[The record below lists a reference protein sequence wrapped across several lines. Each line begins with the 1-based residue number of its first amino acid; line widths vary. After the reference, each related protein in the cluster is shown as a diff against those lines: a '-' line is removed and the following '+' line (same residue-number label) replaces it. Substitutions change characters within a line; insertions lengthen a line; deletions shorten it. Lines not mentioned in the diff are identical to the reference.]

1 MKHRFFSPT
10 VALIIILSLLLTG
23 TVLPASAVAVSNIT
37 DSSSGFIPEN
47 NIAQNKN
54 LPISDPTILCAD
66 DPGVAEE
73 SMILK
78 YVDNSLF
85 DAARHTRRLPD
96 LETLN
101 TYVFDNADGT
111 RSVYIMDEN
120 VKYEDKNGIIRE
132 KDISLKSKTNGFG
145 ITQSD
150 IELLIPNNPTH
161 GIDLEYSE
169 FSIKLI
175 PQGLTSAL
183 SVVQCEDSIV
193 YDKAYGEN
201 TKLRYTPLLSG
212 VKEDI
217 ILTEYTADAAYAF
230 VLKTDGLHLYG
241 DGNGYYLADIGKSE
255 PVFCLGKI
263 ITYDAIGKPAMGTMT
278 VETISEGQEY
288 LLTVTANTDFLSD
301 PSTVYP
307 VTIDPSITVSDN
319 THGENAIEDAPIFA
333 GFPNINCG
341 AFLYNRAGTPDSTY
355 GIGRTVVK
363 LSGLINSDAY
373 QSITASQITSVNFYA
388 KESSGGSRQFINL
401 YPLTSNTTWT
411 ESTVTWNNIGSYTTA
426 VNYGATMY
434 NNQWTAFDITN
445 LVKAWK
451 NGTYSAD
458 AGFIMINEDETG
470 NNKSFDSS
478 ECSTV
483 SYRPYV
489 VLDYIDSGS
498 GGGNNFSDAVLL
510 TLVNSYSIVI
520 NYSEEKRYF
529 KYIPDHDGYF
539 SFESLLTVN
548 GDPYTWFYDENY
560 T

>member
-66 DPGVAEE
+66 DSGVAEE

-263 ITYDAIGKPAMGTMT
+263 ITYLH
-278 VETISEGQEY
+278 Y
-288 LLTVTANTDFLSD
+288 
-301 PSTVYP
+301 
-307 VTIDPSITVSDN
+307 
-319 THGENAIEDAPIFA
+319 
-333 GFPNINCG
+333 
-341 AFLYNRAGTPDSTY
+341 
-355 GIGRTVVK
+355 
-363 LSGLINSDAY
+363 
-373 QSITASQITSVNFYA
+373 
-388 KESSGGSRQFINL
+388 
-401 YPLTSNTTWT
+401 
-411 ESTVTWNNIGSYTTA
+411 
-426 VNYGATMY
+426 
-434 NNQWTAFDITN
+434 
-445 LVKAWK
+445 
-451 NGTYSAD
+451 
-458 AGFIMINEDETG
+458 
-470 NNKSFDSS
+470 
-478 ECSTV
+478 
-483 SYRPYV
+483 
-489 VLDYIDSGS
+489 
-498 GGGNNFSDAVLL
+498 
-510 TLVNSYSIVI
+510 
-520 NYSEEKRYF
+520 
-529 KYIPDHDGYF
+529 
-539 SFESLLTVN
+539 
-548 GDPYTWFYDENY
+548 
-560 T
+560 

>member
-175 PQGLTSAL
+175 PQGLTSAQ
-183 SVVQCEDSIV
+183 S
-193 YDKAYGEN
+193 
-201 TKLRYTPLLSG
+201 SG
-212 VKEDI
+212 YSKQR
-217 ILTEYTADAAYAF
+217 
-230 VLKTDGLHLYG
+230 
-241 DGNGYYLADIGKSE
+241 GKRS
-255 PVFCLGKI
+255 KR
-263 ITYDAIGKPAMGTMT
+263 
-278 VETISEGQEY
+278 
-288 LLTVTANTDFLSD
+288 
-301 PSTVYP
+301 
-307 VTIDPSITVSDN
+307 
-319 THGENAIEDAPIFA
+319 
-333 GFPNINCG
+333 CG
-341 AFLYNRAGTPDSTY
+341 AL
-355 GIGRTVVK
+355 
-363 LSGLINSDAY
+363 
-373 QSITASQITSVNFYA
+373 
-388 KESSGGSRQFINL
+388 
-401 YPLTSNTTWT
+401 
-411 ESTVTWNNIGSYTTA
+411 
-426 VNYGATMY
+426 
-434 NNQWTAFDITN
+434 
-445 LVKAWK
+445 
-451 NGTYSAD
+451 
-458 AGFIMINEDETG
+458 
-470 NNKSFDSS
+470 
-478 ECSTV
+478 
-483 SYRPYV
+483 
-489 VLDYIDSGS
+489 
-498 GGGNNFSDAVLL
+498 
-510 TLVNSYSIVI
+510 
-520 NYSEEKRYF
+520 
-529 KYIPDHDGYF
+529 
-539 SFESLLTVN
+539 
-548 GDPYTWFYDENY
+548 
-560 T
+560 